1 MTTPLTAALPPTH
14 VLYLH
19 GFRSSPQ
26 SMKAQRVGAWL
37 AEHRPEVHYW
47 CPNLPPS
54 PRLAIEQVLA
64 GVADW
69 PRERMAVLGSSLGG
83 FYATVVAE
91 ALGCPA
97 VVMNPVVHAARDATP
112 FIGEHSSWHD
122 PEERFTFLPAYI
134 DELRDMTPGPLTRR
148 ERYTA
153 IIATGDEVLDWRDMA
168 ERYAGARQMVIEGSD
183 HGISD
188 FDAALAFLLQSLS
201 LTR

>member
-1 MTTPLTAALPPTH
+1 MPTPLATTLSPTH

-19 GFRSSPQ
+19 GFKSSPQ

-37 AEHRPEVHYW
+37 ATHRPEVQYA
-47 CPNLPPS
+47 CPRLPPS
-54 PRLAIEQVLA
+54 PRIALEQVLA
-64 GVADW
+64 SVAHW

-91 ALGCPA
+91 TLGCHA
-97 VVMNPVVHAARDATP
+97 VVMNPVVHAARDALP
-112 FIGEHSSWHD
+112 FVGEHSHWHD
-122 PEERFTFLPAYI
+122 PEDRFTFHPAYV
-134 DELRDMTPGPLTRR
+134 DELRNMTPGPLNRL

-153 IIATGDEVLDWRDMA
+153 IIATGDEVLDWREMA

-183 HGISD
+183 HAISD
-188 FDAALAFLLQSLS
+188 FDAALAFLLQSLA